1 MFPERETSTGGA
13 VPRVSTSQREVLE
26 HFLRPFV
33 RAIRGILRLQCK
45 FSFWGRGIM
54 AVGRLHRF
62 GCVVH
67 ILVSPGKLLR

>member
-13 VPRVSTSQREVLE
+13 LPRVSTSQRDVLE

-45 FSFWGRGIM
+45 FSFWRRGIV
-54 AVGRLHRF
+54 AVGRLHCF
-62 GCVVH
+62 SCVIH
-67 ILVSPGKLLR
+67 ILVPPGKLLR